1 MYYWVILAILF
12 GYWLNSDQYRQ
23 HIKVLEGQYNRIKKL
38 REMKKTMNIQ
48 FNFKMFMT
56 ICWLLWTTMWMM
68 ISQRLNNN
76 VEQIGKNKYVVK
88 FVIGGKRYSTVIK
101 HNPGPSPVLQVVD
114 NDDNDITYIV
124 EPYILFNS
132 HEITPGELGYEN
144 MSLMTNDGS
153 DINIDKNDKIKIE

>member
-1 MYYWVILAILF
+1 
-12 GYWLNSDQYRQ
+12 
-23 HIKVLEGQYNRIKKL
+23 
-38 REMKKTMNIQ
+38 
-48 FNFKMFMT
+48 
-56 ICWLLWTTMWMM
+56 MWMM

-101 HNPGPSPVLQVVD
+101 HNPGPSPILQVVD

-132 HEITPGELGYEN
+132 QEITPGELGYEN